1 MKYLYLSEV
10 EWSNAW
16 INGGE
21 IPISLAS
28 TYINKERDGILTPD
42 ENLIHESPV
51 NLKGLS
57 PFLHFAEGASI
68 RHLTITNS
76 RFNGVRIPDI
86 VNAGYYVEDGLILSF
101 CNSLSGEVAKKLK
114 KKACVKITNIEKLRK
129 SIDRQL
135 GFKGIMKEC
144 EYTNGHQR
152 NHFLKS
158 VEDSW
163 QDEYRIFWKYP
174 TNKVVKIP
182 SGLAEF
188 VCEF

>member
-1 MKYLYLSEV
+1 VKYLYLSEV
-10 EWSNAW
+10 EWSNTW
-16 INGGE
+16 INGGD

-28 TYINKERDGILTPD
+28 TYLNKDRDGILTPD
-42 ENLIHESPV
+42 ENLIHKSPV
-51 NLKGLS
+51 NLKGLGS
-57 PFLHFAEGASI
+57 SLHIAEGANVKG
-68 RHLTITNS
+68 LTITNS
-76 RFNGVRIPDI
+76 SMDGVRIPNI
-86 VNAGYYVEDGLILSF
+86 VKADYYVEDGLILSF
-101 CNSLSGEVAKKLK
+101 CNSLSSDVAKKLK

-129 SIDRQL
+129 SIDKQL
-135 GFKGIMKEC
+135 GIKGIMKKC
-144 EYTNGHQR
+144 EYTNDHQR